1 MRVSTYRHFIFLFFL
16 LILSGGLFAQIDSI
30 PSAQWVALH
39 KDSLQSE
46 LLNNKEIHGDFEHAI
61 LAALLYYP
69 TLNNTHIF
77 FQERK
82 LATTMAARPKVSSL
96 FKKTENR
103 KYIILINSRQNRL
116 KAPLLR
122 DIPFE
127 ARVGIIGHELAHI
140 VDYDRKSFIQIIGN
154 GIAYISSNT
163 FKRNLEHKIDRIAI
177 NKGLGEGLYKF
188 RLFVEEEANTTDKYR
203 RFKDNIYL
211 SSTDISNLVKSINNL
226 AAED

>member
-1 MRVSTYRHFIFLFFL
+1 MRIVSYRHLIVLFLLFIF
-16 LILSGGLFAQIDSI
+16 SGGLFAQVDSI
-30 PSAQWVALH
+30 PSSEWISLH
-39 KDSLQSE
+39 KDSLRSE
-46 LLNNKEIHGDFEHAI
+46 LLNNKRVHGDFEQAI
-61 LAALLYYP
+61 LAALMYYP
-69 TLNNTHIF
+69 TLTDAHIIF
-77 FQERK
+77 RERK
-82 LATTMAARPKVSSL
+82 LATTMAARPKANSI

-103 KYIILINSRQNRL
+103 RYIILINSRQNKL

-140 VDYDRKSFIQIIGN
+140 VDYNRKSFIQIIGN
-154 GIAYISSNT
+154 GIAYITSNK

-177 NKGLGEGLYKF
+177 NKGLGEGLYQF
-188 RLFVEEEANTTDKYR
+188 RLFVEEEANTTEKYR

-226 AAED
+226 AIEE